1 MVGLHQ
7 PAFVSARRQR
17 LFYPLS
23 ENTTRQPAYAETVV
37 QSYNAGVKNQLARL
51 GTAAL
56 ELVFPSRCVGC
67 GEYGSFLC
75 SACESSLPRLKQP
88 YCKNCT
94 EPNPG
99 AVLCSRCVLYPL
111 SIDKIRAP
119 YLMEGQVEA
128 AIYALKYRNLR
139 AIAPTL
145 GELLAKWLESSRV
158 PGDLLVPIPL
168 HWRRHRVRGY
178 NQSELLA
185 KEMGKR
191 SGLPVRTDLLV
202 RTRDSAPQVSLS
214 NPEDR
219 ARNVEGSFQCKA
231 DVRGLRIILVDDVVT
246 TGSTMSACALP
257 LKAAGASSVWG
268 VAIARTSYRV

>member
-56 ELVFPSRCVGC
+56 ELIFPSGCVGC

-88 YCKNCT
+88 YCKNCA

-99 AVLCSRCVLYPL
+99 AVLCNRCVLYPL
-111 SIDKIRAP
+111 SIDKSRAP
-119 YLMEGQVEA
+119 YLMEGQVQA
-128 AIYALKYRNLR
+128 AIYALKYRKPQGHRTNPWR
-139 AIAPTL
+139 APGQVAGVITSTWGPSRADTSS
-145 GELLAKWLESSRV
+145 LETPQGSR
-158 PGDLLVPIPL
+158 L
-168 HWRRHRVRGY
+168 
-178 NQSELLA
+178 
-185 KEMGKR
+185 
-191 SGLPVRTDLLV
+191 
-202 RTRDSAPQVSLS
+202 
-214 NPEDR
+214 
-219 ARNVEGSFQCKA
+219 
-231 DVRGLRIILVDDVVT
+231 
-246 TGSTMSACALP
+246 
-257 LKAAGASSVWG
+257 
-268 VAIARTSYRV
+268 